1 MQGAKAQENA
11 AAQISAPKQEK
22 SPQRVAKAQPP
33 AEHTT
38 NSAQAARV
46 NPIKTYLDQHYQLTE
61 RECEIILYLAQGYSK
76 SSIGERLFVS
86 ENTVRTHVRKA
97 YTKLGIHSKTQLA
110 QLLESIKEQTSKP
123 LP

>member
-1 MQGAKAQENA
+1 MKQETVPQRTPEAQPETQQQSEHNRA
-11 AAQISAPKQEK
+11 AAQ
-22 SPQRVAKAQPP
+22 P
-33 AEHTT
+33 ART
-38 NSAQAARV
+38 
-46 NPIKTYLDQHYQLTE
+46 NPIKTYLEQRYQLTE
-61 RECEIILYLAQGYSK
+61 RESEIILYLAQGYSK

-110 QLLESIKEQTSKP
+110 QLLERIKEQASKP